1 MILDSFHSAKYPL
14 GQVLFVCPG
23 RGEPLKMDTHHPLSS
38 MAKTNYQTKSEIVYH
53 ALKEDIANGRYL
65 PNERIIA
72 SRVAKRFGFSE
83 IPVREALKQLE
94 SEGVVQSKPHVG
106 AAVTGFEIEDYEK
119 LLQVRS
125 TLEGLA
131 TRLAAERLT
140 GDDFGQLEKLLLKM
154 EKVILEKKYEKIPP
168 LDRDFHRII
177 CEASGNEYLCKTIF
191 DLWDLSL
198 RNPGIF
204 AFVPE
209 RARKS
214 LPEHKR
220 ILNALKKRDGLLAE
234 KLVLK
239 QKENTRNAFQTIF
252 QSKKKPKK

>member
-1 MILDSFHSAKYPL
+1 MHN
-14 GQVLFVCPG
+14 
-23 RGEPLKMDTHHPLSS
+23 T
-38 MAKTNYQTKSEIVYH
+38 
-53 ALKEDIANGRYL
+53 
-65 PNERIIA
+65 
-72 SRVAKRFGFSE
+72 
-83 IPVREALKQLE
+83 
-94 SEGVVQSKPHVG
+94 PHVG

-131 TRLAAERLT
+131 TRLAAERMT
-140 GDDFGQLEKLLLKM
+140 GDDFAHLEKLLVKM

-191 DLWDLSL
+191 DLWDLSF
-198 RNPGIF
+198 RNPGVF

-252 QSKKKPKK
+252 QHKKKPKK

>member
-1 MILDSFHSAKYPL
+1 M
-14 GQVLFVCPG
+14 
-23 RGEPLKMDTHHPLSS
+23 
-38 MAKTNYQTKSEIVYH
+38 TNNFKTKSEIVYL
-53 ALKEDIANGRYL
+53 ALKQDVANGRYK
-65 PNERIIA
+65 PDQRIIA

-94 SEGVVQSKPHVG
+94 SEGVVQYKPHVG
-106 AAVTGFEIEDYEK
+106 ATVTGFAIEDYEK
-119 LLQVRS
+119 LLQVR
-125 TLEGLA
+125 TILEGLA
-131 TRLAAERLT
+131 TRLAAEHLT
-140 GDDFGQLEKLLLKM
+140 EDHFKALEKLCAKM
-154 EKVILEKKYEKIPP
+154 ESMIHEEKYEKIPP

-191 DLWDLSL
+191 DYWDLSF

-209 RARKS
+209 RARNS

-220 ILNALKKRDGLLAE
+220 ILNALKKRDGALAE

-239 QKENTRNAFQTIF
+239 QKENTRRAFQTIF
-252 QSKKKPKK
+252 KKKGNSVK